1 VPVDRRWFH
10 EVAAAF
16 TSHAPEA
23 AVLAQRARL
32 LFPLFWFQ
40 WCLIRMNEF
49 TPEVLERRM
58 FADRRIDVAGRK
70 RAQLESARHAL
81 AALPE
86 VPS

>member
-1 VPVDRRWFH
+1 
-10 EVAAAF
+10 
-16 TSHAPEA
+16 
-23 AVLAQRARL
+23 
-32 LFPLFWFQ
+32 
-40 WCLIRMNEF
+40 MNEF